1 MRDTCDKLWKC
12 LKSGYMPEKNET
24 TWLRIAA
31 KFAKKTNFPNCLGA
45 VDGKHIK
52 IKKPTAPVQSS

>member
-1 MRDTCDKLWKC
+1 
-12 LKSGYMPEKNET
+12 MPEKNET